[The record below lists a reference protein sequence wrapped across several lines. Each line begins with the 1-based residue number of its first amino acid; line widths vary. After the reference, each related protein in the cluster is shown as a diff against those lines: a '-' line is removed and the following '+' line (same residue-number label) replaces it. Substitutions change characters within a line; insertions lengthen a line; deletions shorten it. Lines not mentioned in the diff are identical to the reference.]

1 MTFVEDQLASIARSL
16 PDAVLVIGTVGDV
29 VWANQSAEDLFGL
42 ALADS
47 IGLNGLDLVHPDD
60 QVLVLMSL
68 DSVQDKTV
76 GTAIEVRVRT
86 ADGWRLVEIVGRPFG
101 DQQVLLCLRDL
112 TQRRRWEVTHND
124 TELARALIENAASVT
139 LLVDLDGIVA
149 SCSGGVTRMLGLD
162 TDLVEGAP
170 MTNLVAAED
179 HDRLGEAFALARPGE
194 AATVEARL
202 VRGDATLVPFALTLV
217 DLRDDPT
224 VEGWVVSGHE
234 ITDRVRAEH
243 DLRGALS
250 LLEATFDS
258 TAEGLLVVDNRGSIT
273 GFNRRF
279 VDMWELPQDILESR
293 DDDAA
298 IGYVLSQLHDP
309 DAFITKI
316 QELYSTLEAES
327 HDTLHFIDGRV
338 VDRFSY
344 PQRVDGAVVGRVW
357 SFSDVTAN
365 VRLQDELKHQAFHD
379 ALTGL
384 ANQSLFRDRVEHA
397 AARIARAGGRLA
409 VLFVDLDDF
418 KTINDSLGHAAGDD
432 LLVAVSKRLRECLR
446 TIDTAARLGGDE
458 FAILVEDADD
468 ERVALQIADRVIGSL
483 QRPIVLSGREV
494 VVSASVGIAYGAPGS
509 NAEDLLRNA
518 DLAMYTAKAQGKRCF
533 RIFAPAMHHAA
544 LERLEAEATL
554 RGAAERGEL
563 VVHYQPIFDLW
574 SGRIEGFEALVR
586 WQHPT
591 RGLLAPG
598 AFIPFAEQTGLIDEI
613 GRHVLMTACAE
624 AASWP
629 ADGVGHDAPAISV
642 NLAPRQLLD
651 PRLPSWIRASI
662 ELVGLAPERLILE
675 ITEGALMADPFA
687 AISSLEALDRM
698 GVRLAVDDFGTGYSS
713 LAYLQQFPIDI
724 LKIDRAFVSNLT
736 SDPSSSLASAIVQ
749 LTRTLGLTPLAEG
762 IETEEQAEVLRTL
775 GCSLAQG
782 FHLGRPIDAA
792 ATRSLL
798 AQRSGRPEPAR

>member
-1 MTFVEDQLASIARSL
+1 MMLLEDQLALITRAL
-16 PDAVLVIGTVGDV
+16 PDAVIVIGTVGDL
-29 VWANQSAEDLFGL
+29 VWANQSAEELFGL

-47 IGLNGLDLVHPDD
+47 IGRNALDLVHPDD

-76 GTAIEVRVRT
+76 GTAIEVRIRT
-86 ADGWRLVEIVGRPFG
+86 TDGWRLVEVVGRPFG
-101 DQQVLLCLRDL
+101 DDQLLLCLRDL

-139 LLVDLDGIVA
+139 LLLDLDGIVA

-170 MTNLVAAED
+170 MTNLVASED
-179 HDRLGEAFALARPGE
+179 HEQLASAFASAQPGE

-202 VRGDATLVPFALTLV
+202 VAGDATLVPFALTLV

-234 ITDRVRAEH
+234 ITDRVQAEH

-258 TAEGLLVVDNRGSIT
+258 TADGLLVVDTGGSIT

-279 VDMWELPQDILESR
+279 AEMWDLPQDILESS
-293 DDDAA
+293 DYDAA
-298 IGYVLSQLHDP
+298 VSHVLSQVHDP
-309 DAFITKI
+309 DAFISKI
-316 QELYSTLEAES
+316 EALYSEPDSES
-327 HDTLHFIDGRV
+327 QDILRFLDGRV

-344 PQRVDGAVVGRVW
+344 PQRVDGEVVGRVW
-357 SFSDVTAN
+357 SFSDITST
-365 VRLQDELKHQAFHD
+365 VRLQDELKHQALHD

-397 AARIARAGGRLA
+397 AARIERVGGRLA

-432 LLVAVSKRLRECLR
+432 LLVSVSKRLKDCVR
-446 TIDTAARLGGDE
+446 TVDTAARLGGDE
-458 FAILVEDADD
+458 FAILVEDADED
-468 ERVALQIADRVIGSL
+468 GVALRIADRLIASL
-483 QRPIVLSGREV
+483 QQPIVLAGREV
-494 VVSASVGIAYGAPGS
+494 VISASVGIAFGGPGS

-518 DLAMYTAKAQGKRCF
+518 DLAMYTAKAQGKRCV
-533 RIFAPAMHHAA
+533 RTFAPAMHHAA
-544 LERLEAEATL
+544 LERLEAEAAL

-613 GRHVLMTACAE
+613 GRYVLQTACTE
-624 AASWP
+624 AASWLT
-629 ADGVGHDAPAISV
+629 DGVGYDAPAISV

-651 PRLPSWIRASI
+651 PRLPTSIRATL
-662 ELVGLAPERLILE
+662 ELVDLAPERLILE
-675 ITEGALMADPFA
+675 ITEGALMADPVR
-687 AISSLEALDRM
+687 AIASLEALDEM

-736 SDPSSSLASAIVQ
+736 SDPRSSLASAIVQ

-762 IETEEQAEVLRTL
+762 IETEEQAEVLRSL

-792 ATRSLL
+792 ATRALL
-798 AQRSGRPEPAR
+798 SSRRSQPELIR